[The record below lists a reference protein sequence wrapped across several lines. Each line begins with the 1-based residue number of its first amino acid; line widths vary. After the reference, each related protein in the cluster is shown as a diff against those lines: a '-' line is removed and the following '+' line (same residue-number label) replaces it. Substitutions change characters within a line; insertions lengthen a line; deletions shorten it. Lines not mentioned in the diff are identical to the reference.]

1 MRSKYMEVMI
11 EKARKY
17 IAYKVD
23 DKLKKIDERLA
34 KETVKRDLELLS
46 ELNREK
52 QDRITNADI
61 AEWLDKNCPKG
72 GSLSKAS
79 HGPKYSHGYS
89 KATAVF
95 VDEHSDESL
104 VTTSCIPDLDVDF
117 VGDGAVSAVAGLL
130 RLRSEGKWFFEYIVE
145 REEAI
150 FSAFSSDTTKI
161 ADWIDGLSK
170 ALLVKEVRS
179 HSLAKQIYFP
189 VEESYHLLSPL
200 YASCLSQEI
209 TNKIRHQLF
218 SENAKD
224 ARDARKNS
232 QPSDLPIVNFPKL
245 GIVEYGGSQ
254 PQNISRLNL
263 ERGGRGYL
271 LNCQPPTWRSK
282 SKLPETSHQFWRQL
296 ERKTWMTL
304 KELRVYLEKHQSSLP
319 VRRIKDPINEK
330 VNAIVESFFML
341 TVNIRLLGQEQ
352 GGSSSWS
359 DQMEFTPALAL
370 LLNPERAEL
379 DAEFREVRELK
390 EWPGEIGKEFGT
402 WLNQQ
407 LKTDDLNFGDTERD
421 HWAKIIKN
429 TVSRLRDDL
438 HYFQENV

>member
-1 MRSKYMEVMI
+1 MEVMI
-11 EKARKY
+11 EKVRKY

-34 KETVKRDLELLS
+34 KETVKRDLELVS
-46 ELNREK
+46 ELTRKK

-61 AEWLDKNCPKG
+61 AGWLDENCPKAER
-72 GSLSKAS
+72 LSKAS

-95 VDEHSDESL
+95 IDEYSEESL
-104 VTTSCIPDLDVDF
+104 VTTSCIADLDVDF

-130 RLRSEGKWFFEYIVE
+130 RLRLEGKWFFEYILE
-145 REEAI
+145 RDEAI
-150 FSAFSSDTTKI
+150 LSAFSSDTTKV

-170 ALLVKEVRS
+170 ALLAEEVNS

-189 VEESYHLLSPL
+189 AEEGYHLLSPL
-200 YASCLSQEI
+200 YASCLSQEV
-209 TNKIRHQLF
+209 TNKI
-218 SENAKD
+218 SDKAKVASD
-224 ARDARKNS
+224 ARRNY
-232 QPSDLPIVNFPKL
+232 QPSDLSIVSFPKL
-245 GIVEYGGSQ
+245 GIVEYGGSK
-254 PQNISRLNL
+254 PQNISKLNS

-271 LNCQPPTWRSK
+271 LDCQPPTWQSK
-282 SKLPETSHQFWRQL
+282 GTLPQTSLQFWRQL
-296 ERKTWMTL
+296 KGMTKMTL
-304 KELRVYLEKHQSSLP
+304 KELREYLEKHQNSP
-319 VRRIKDPINEK
+319 AVRRIKDPINEK

-359 DQMEFTPALAL
+359 DQMELTPALAL

-390 EWPGEIGKEFGT
+390 EWPREIGKEFGT